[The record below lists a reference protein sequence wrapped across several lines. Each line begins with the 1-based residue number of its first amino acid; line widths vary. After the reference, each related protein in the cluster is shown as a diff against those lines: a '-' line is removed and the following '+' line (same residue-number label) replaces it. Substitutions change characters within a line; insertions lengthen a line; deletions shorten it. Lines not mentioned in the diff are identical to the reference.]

1 VTPGHAA
8 ALAVALPALGALGV
22 VLVGRRE
29 NFREVVT
36 LATTGL
42 TFATLLG
49 LLPAVL
55 AGRHPGLELIR
66 FLPGVSL
73 AFEVEPLGMLFGLLA
88 SGLWIVTALYSIGYL
103 RALGERHQ
111 TRFHACFALAI
122 SATLGLAFSGNLVT
136 LFLFY
141 EAITFSTYPLVT
153 HHGTPEAVR
162 AGRVYLGILVGTSVA
177 LFLLAIL
184 CTWRLAGSLDFREGG
199 FLAGTAG
206 STALALLFVL
216 YVFGIGK
223 AAVMPFHR
231 WLPAAMVA
239 PTPVSAL
246 LHAVAV
252 VKAGVFSILK
262 IAIYVFG
269 IDSLREAGSSEWV
282 MYAASFTILA
292 AAIVAIR
299 QDNLKARL
307 AYSTISQLSYIVLGA
322 ALATSSGALGAG
334 LHIAMHAMGKI
345 TLFFCAGAI
354 YVATHKTEVSQMDGI
369 GRRMP
374 FTMFAFF
381 AASLSVIGL
390 PPFGGVWSKWYLAL
404 GAVEGHHLFFLAVL
418 MVGSLL
424 SIGYLM
430 PVVVRAFFREPEP
443 SRDGPDAGPRIR
455 EAPLLCL
462 VPLCITAAGC
472 LALFFFAPAIRSML
486 LPIVGG

>member
-1 VTPGHAA
+1 MTPGHAA
-8 ALAVALPALGALGV
+8 ALAVALPALGSLGV
-22 VLVGRRE
+22 MLAGRRR
-29 NFREVVT
+29 NLREGVT
-36 LATTGL
+36 VATTLL
-42 TFATLLG
+42 TFATVLS
-49 LLPAVL
+49 LLPAIL
-55 AGRHPGLELIR
+55 AGQRPGLELVE
-66 FLPGVSL
+66 FLPGVTL
-73 AFEVEPLGMLFGLLA
+73 AFEVEPLGLLFGLVA

-103 RALGERHQ
+103 RGLREQNQ
-111 TRFHACFALAI
+111 TRFYACFALTI
-122 SATLGLAFSGNLVT
+122 SGALGLAFSRNLVT

-141 EAITFSTYPLVT
+141 EVITFATYPLVT

-177 LFLLAIL
+177 FFLLAIL
-184 CTWRLAGSLDFREGG
+184 WTWRLTGCLEFQEGG

-206 STALALLFVL
+206 SSALALLLAL

-239 PTPVSAL
+239 PAPVSAL

-269 IDSLREAGSSEWV
+269 IDLLRETSISDWM
-282 MYAASFTILA
+282 MYAASVTILVA
-292 AAIVAIR
+292 SIIAIR
-299 QDNLKARL
+299 EDNLKKRL
-307 AYSTISQLSYIVLGA
+307 AYSTIAQLSYIVLGT
-322 ALATSSGALGAG
+322 ALATSSGVLGAG
-334 LHIAMHAMGKI
+334 LHIATHAMGKI

-354 YVATHKTEVSQMDGI
+354 YVAAHKTEISQMDGI

-390 PPFGGVWSKWYLAL
+390 PPFGGMWSKWYLLL
-404 GAVEGHHLFFLAVL
+404 GAAEGHHLLFLGVL

-424 SIGYLM
+424 SAGYLM
-430 PVVVRAFFREPEP
+430 PVVLRAFFREPAP
-443 SRDGPDAGPRIR
+443 GRDGPDAGPRIH
-455 EAPLLCL
+455 EAPLLCV
-462 VPLCITAAGC
+462 VPLCVTAAGC
-472 LALFFFAPAIRSML
+472 LALFFLAPAIRSML
-486 LPIVGG
+486 LPITGG

>member
-1 VTPGHAA
+1 MLTGRR
-8 ALAVALPALGALGV
+8 PALREGIT
-22 VLVGRRE
+22 LV
-29 NFREVVT
+29 T
-36 LATTGL
+36 SGL
-42 TFATLLG
+42 TFAAVLG

-55 AGRHPGLELIR
+55 ASERPGLEMVE
-66 FLPGVSL
+66 FVPGVTL
-73 AFEVEPLGMLFGLLA
+73 AFQVEPLGLLFGLVA
-88 SGLWIVTALYSIGYL
+88 SGLWIVTAVYSIGYL
-103 RALGERHQ
+103 RGLGEHHQ

-122 SATLGLAFSGNLVT
+122 SGALGLAFSRNLVT

-153 HHGTPEAVR
+153 HHGTPEAIR
-162 AGRVYLGILVGTSVA
+162 AGRLYLGILVSTSVA
-177 LFLLAIL
+177 FFLLAIL
-184 CTWRLAGSLDFREGG
+184 WTWRLAGSLEFQEGG
-199 FLAGTAG
+199 LLSETGS
-206 STALALLFVL
+206 STALALLLAL
-216 YVFGIGK
+216 YVFGISK

-269 IDSLREAGSSEWV
+269 IDLLRDVGISEWM
-282 MYAASFTILA
+282 MYAASATILIA
-292 AAIVAIR
+292 SIVAIR

-307 AYSTISQLSYIVLGA
+307 AYSTIGQLSYIVLGT
-322 ALATSSGALGAG
+322 ALATSSGVLGAG
-334 LHIAMHAMGKI
+334 LHLTMHAMGKI

-404 GAVEGHHLFFLAVL
+404 GAAEGHQLLFLAVL
-418 MVGSLL
+418 MGGSLL
-424 SIGYLM
+424 SAGYLM

-443 SRDGPDAGPRIR
+443 DLNGSVAGSEIR

-462 VPLCITAAGC
+462 VPLCVTAAGC
-472 LALFFFAPAIRSML
+472 LALFFFAPAIRLLL
-486 LPIVGG
+486 LPVTGG